1 VEARGFADDDD
12 MTTTQDNKTIVRSLI
27 DGLFT
32 EGDLD
37 AVDTYLAPD
46 FVMHDP
52 PLGVSAD
59 REGMRTAAEMIRT
72 AFPDW
77 HSELHLLVSEDDIV
91 AERFTASGT
100 HQGELLGAA
109 PTGNTV
115 SLKGINIFRLRN
127 GRVVEWWSRL
137 DELGLSRQLGL
148 TG

>member
-1 VEARGFADDDD
+1 VLTLTMSG

-27 DGLFT
+27 DRLFS
-32 EGDLD
+32 EGDLG
-37 AVDTYLAPD
+37 AVDAYLASD

-52 PLGVSAD
+52 PLGVSPD
-59 REGMRTAAEMIRT
+59 REGMRAAAEMIRK

-77 HSELHLLVSEDDIV
+77 HSELHLLVGEDDIV

-100 HQGELLGAA
+100 HQGEMLGAP

-137 DELGLSRQLGL
+137 DELGLSRQLGI

>member
-1 VEARGFADDDD
+1 MSG

-27 DGLFT
+27 DRLFS
-32 EGDLD
+32 EGDLG
-37 AVDTYLAPD
+37 AVDAYLASD

-52 PLGVSAD
+52 PLGVSPD
-59 REGMRTAAEMIRT
+59 REGMRAAAEMIRK

-77 HSELHLLVSEDDIV
+77 HSELHLLVGEDDIV

-100 HQGELLGAA
+100 HQGEMLGAP

-137 DELGLSRQLGL
+137 DELGLSRQLGI

>member
-1 VEARGFADDDD
+1 MSG

-27 DGLFT
+27 DRLFS
-32 EGDLD
+32 EGDLG
-37 AVDTYLAPD
+37 AVDAYLASD

-52 PLGVSAD
+52 PLGVSPD
-59 REGMRTAAEMIRT
+59 REGIRAAAEMIRK

-77 HSELHLLVSEDDIV
+77 HSELHLLVGEDDIV

-100 HQGELLGAA
+100 HQGEMLGAP

-137 DELGLSRQLGL
+137 DELGLSRQLGI